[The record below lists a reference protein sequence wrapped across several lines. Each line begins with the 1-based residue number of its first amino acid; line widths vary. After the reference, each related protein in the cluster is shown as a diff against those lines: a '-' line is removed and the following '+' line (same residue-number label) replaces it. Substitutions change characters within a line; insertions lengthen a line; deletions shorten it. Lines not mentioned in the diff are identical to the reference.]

1 MVCDG
6 ILRVADRSDDP
17 EQPGP
22 RGQRGLLGHVRRPGD
37 GFLRCADGHT
47 RWGLYG
53 AAGALFVVEGDRGL
67 EALLQL
73 RSSFAHEGGTWSCP
87 GGAIEPGETS
97 LMTALREAT
106 EEVGAPPEPH
116 DVVGEYVFA
125 PASDWRYVTSVI
137 RVPHRF
143 GVTANFETA
152 EVRWCTGDEVERLP
166 LHPGFAAA
174 WPHLWQIAQR

>member
-1 MVCDG
+1 M
-6 ILRVADRSDDP
+6 ADRSEDLEP
-17 EQPGP
+17 PGL
-22 RGQRGLLGHVRRPGD
+22 RGLLGHVKRPGD

-47 RWGLYG
+47 RWGLFG
-53 AAGALFVVEGDRGL
+53 AAGALFVCDGDRGL

-97 LMTALREAT
+97 LVTALREAT

-116 DVVGEYVFA
+116 EVLGEYVFA
-125 PASDWRYVTSVI
+125 PAEDWRYVTSVI
-137 RVPHRF
+137 RVPRRF

-152 EVRWCTGDEVERLP
+152 EVRWCTEDEVEHLP